1 MKKRKEMEKISNH
14 EDEES
19 DRIVVYGRAMV
30 RKGGF

>member
-14 EDEES
+14 EDEKS
-19 DRIVVYGRAMV
+19 DCIVAYGRAMV